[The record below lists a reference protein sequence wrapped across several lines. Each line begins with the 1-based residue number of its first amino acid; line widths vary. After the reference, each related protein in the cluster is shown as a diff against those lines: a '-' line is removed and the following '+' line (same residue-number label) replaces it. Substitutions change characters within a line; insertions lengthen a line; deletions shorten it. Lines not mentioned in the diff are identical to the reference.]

1 MSDVSTTQDKNYQA
15 VSRAIVYIRRHARRQ
30 PSLAEVAAEVNL
42 SESHFQRIFS
52 EWAGI
57 SPKRFLQFL
66 TKEYARQ
73 ALKESADIL
82 STSLDA
88 GLSGAGRL
96 HDLMITCEAMTPG
109 EVKAQGQGVT
119 VHYGVT
125 STPFGLAL
133 LAWTSRGVCK
143 LAFGEY
149 DSPDSGNDFLLDE
162 LALEWPCATLLRDDV
177 AADKLSKRIFHPK
190 SHKAGQAPQKLH
202 LLLRGTNFQIKVWE
216 ALMNIGS
223 SRVVSYSTLARLA
236 GLPKAQRAVGSALA
250 ANRIA
255 YLIPCHRV
263 IRESGDVGVY
273 HWGSERK
280 AMMLAWEQA
289 IEGASDARSAA
300 EQSVLSRRQMKT

>member
-1 MSDVSTTQDKNYQA
+1 MKDVSTSQEKNYQA
-15 VSRAIVYIRRHARRQ
+15 VSRAIAYIRRHARRQ
-30 PSLAEVAAEVNL
+30 PTLSEVAAEVKL

-73 ALKESADIL
+73 ALKESSDIL
-82 STSLDA
+82 SASLDA

-96 HDLMITCEAMTPG
+96 HDLMISCEAMTPG
-109 EVKAQGQGVT
+109 EIKAQGKGVT
-119 VHYGVT
+119 VHYGIA
-125 STPFGLAL
+125 STPFGRAL
-133 LAWTSRGVCK
+133 FAWTSRGVCK
-143 LAFGEY
+143 LAFCEY
-149 DSPDSGNDFLLDE
+149 DSCDLGSDSMIED
-162 LALEWPCATLLRDDV
+162 LAAEWPSATLKRDDME
-177 AADKLSKRIFHPK
+177 AARLSKRIFHPE
-190 SHKAGQAPQKLH
+190 SNSAGQTPQKLH

-236 GLPKAQRAVGSALA
+236 GSPKAQRAVGSALA

-273 HWGSERK
+273 HWGSDRK
-280 AMMLAWEQA
+280 AMMLAWEKA
-289 IEGASDARSAA
+289 VDVADE
-300 EQSVLSRRQMKT
+300 